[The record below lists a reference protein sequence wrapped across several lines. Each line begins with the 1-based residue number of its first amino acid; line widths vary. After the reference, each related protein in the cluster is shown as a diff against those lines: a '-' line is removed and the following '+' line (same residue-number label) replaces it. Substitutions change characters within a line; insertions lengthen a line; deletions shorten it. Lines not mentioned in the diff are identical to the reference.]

1 MCINKCIYLKKV
13 YNKFV
18 IFPLTPFK
26 IMPFSNVEYANM
38 YLLYGE
44 SCGNASAAVRL
55 YGARFPNRRV
65 PSRQTLVEVAQGLR
79 ETGLL
84 QPSVCGRDL
93 QRSNCVLN
101 IEDPILNATEVNPGK

>member
-1 MCINKCIYLKKV
+1 M
-13 YNKFV
+13 
-18 IFPLTPFK
+18 PFK

-65 PSRQTLVEVAQGLR
+65 PSR
-79 ETGLL
+79 
-84 QPSVCGRDL
+84 
-93 QRSNCVLN
+93 
-101 IEDPILNATEVNPGK
+101 